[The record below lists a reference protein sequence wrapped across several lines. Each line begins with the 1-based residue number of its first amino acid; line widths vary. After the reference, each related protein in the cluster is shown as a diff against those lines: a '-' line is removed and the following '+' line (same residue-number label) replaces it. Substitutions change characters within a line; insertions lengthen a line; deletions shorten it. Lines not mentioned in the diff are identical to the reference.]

1 MYYFQQLSNLWVR
14 ALYCYIMSEDSE
26 RRSHRGS
33 AGWVIVGIVAG
44 LAVIFIVVIAFS
56 STLFP
61 SGPGSGGP
69 SETADQSATSG
80 PGHNTTTAG
89 GNVPSGSQNE
99 AVANTGPAT
108 EQIPDSEVTFGRET
122 STVDTSTAQEQG
134 LNNTGN
140 GTNGGL
146 ENPLSENLTSLTGTS
161 GTS

>member
-1 MYYFQQLSNLWVR
+1 
-14 ALYCYIMSEDSE
+14 MSEDSE

-33 AGWVIVGIVAG
+33 ARWIIVGLVAG
-44 LAVIFIVVIAFS
+44 LAVISIVVIAFS

-61 SGPGSGGP
+61 SGPRAEGP
-69 SETADQSATSG
+69 PETADQSATSG

-89 GNVPSGSQNE
+89 GNVPSETQDE
-99 AVANTGPAT
+99 AVANTSPAT

>member
-14 ALYCYIMSEDSE
+14 ALCCYIMSEDSE

-33 AGWVIVGIVAG
+33 AGWIIVGIVAG

-61 SGPGSGGP
+61 SGPRTEGP

-80 PGHNTTTAG
+80 PGHNTTAG
-89 GNVPSGSQNE
+89 GEVPSESQDE
-99 AVANTGPAT
+99 AVANTGPGT

-122 STVDTSTAQEQG
+122 STVETSTAQEQG

>member
-1 MYYFQQLSNLWVR
+1 
-14 ALYCYIMSEDSE
+14 MSKDSE

-33 AGWVIVGIVAG
+33 AGWIIVGIVAG

-61 SGPGSGGP
+61 SGPKPGGP

-89 GNVPSGSQNE
+89 GNVPSESQDE
-99 AVANTGPAT
+99 AVANTGPGT
-108 EQIPDSEVTFGRET
+108 EQIPDSEVTYGRET
-122 STVDTSTAQEQG
+122 STLEASTAQQQG
-134 LNNTGN
+134 LNSTGN

>member
-33 AGWVIVGIVAG
+33 AGWIIVGIVAG

-140 GTNGGL
+140 GTNDGL